1 LPVAAAR
8 ALKRNDRVGLIA
20 PGTRPESPAVL
31 SYASK
36 VIEEMGLVP
45 VFGKNIL
52 KYQGH
57 LAGSDEERLADLN
70 GFIQDQSIAAIFCVT
85 GGFGALP
92 LLPHIDFATIKSSR
106 KLIVGSDENTV
117 LLLSVLKQ
125 CSLRSVLGPNLD
137 RVRSKTSFES
147 LRSAVTSKNTSRI
160 ECFSQNL
167 GEISIA
173 KSYSSYSGS
182 ASGQLVGG
190 NLSALLSLMG
200 TPYQTD
206 LTDSIL
212 YLDDYNERFD
222 ILDRWF
228 SNLWVAGALAQVA
241 GVAFGDFSTCGSRGN
256 TNILSLE
263 DLFGERLKELR
274 RPNLFGLNIGH
285 NQSSHSLP
293 IGVNATLNIATA
305 TLELHDAA
313 VD

>member
-1 LPVAAAR
+1 MPVAAAR

-31 SYASK
+31 SYAAK

-173 KSYSSYSGS
+173 KSYSFILRLGIRAAIGRKSKRTALTHGHAVPDRFNGFDLIFGRLQRALRYIRSLVFQPLGGGRTGSGCRRS
-182 ASGQLVGG
+182 LWRLQL
-190 NLSALLSLMG
+190 LR
-200 TPYQTD
+200 
-206 LTDSIL
+206 LTRQHKHSFARRFIRRAI
-212 YLDDYNERFD
+212 ER
-222 ILDRWF
+222 
-228 SNLWVAGALAQVA
+228 V
-241 GVAFGDFSTCGSRGN
+241 
-256 TNILSLE
+256 E
-263 DLFGERLKELR
+263 
-274 RPNLFGLNIGH
+274 
-285 NQSSHSLP
+285 
-293 IGVNATLNIATA
+293 TA
-305 TLELHDAA
+305 
-313 VD
+313 